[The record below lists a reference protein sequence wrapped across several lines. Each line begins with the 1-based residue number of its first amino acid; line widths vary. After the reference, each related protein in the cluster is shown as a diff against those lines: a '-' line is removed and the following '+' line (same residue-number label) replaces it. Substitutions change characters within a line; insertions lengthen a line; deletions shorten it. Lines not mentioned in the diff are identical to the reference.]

1 MPSKLQT
8 YMQMAEADHRQ
19 LPGLDGLSHHRRK
32 AVQIPLRR
40 AGHDPRPASGRHRLR
55 GVRLLERKD
64 GSVCPQGFQGHRP
77 HRQQRRKAEASVCVR
92 RVGYGRQRVSKEP
105 LSVGIPGG
113 TRGRGTFF
121 IVSTSI
127 KVSRRIQGRILRRAQ
142 FPCHT
147 ADKQ

>member
-1 MPSKLQT
+1 MKEEQ
-8 YMQMAEADHRQ
+8 YAEQATNVYADGGRGAAADHRQ

-64 GSVCPQGFQGHRP
+64 GPVCPQGLQGHRP

-92 RVGYGRQRVSKEP
+92 RVGYGRQKISKEP
-105 LSVGIPGG
+105 LPVGIPGG
-113 TRGRGTFF
+113 TRGCGKRHAGEPL
-121 IVSTSI
+121 
-127 KVSRRIQGRILRRAQ
+127 RCGRKRRA
-142 FPCHT
+142 P
-147 ADKQ
+147 